1 MAPPVPDGPPPPS
14 VLPPRVRRDDPP
26 EGVSR
31 ENGIEFVTIEWV
43 RELARQAHQTTYKLY
58 NVYIIQGL

>member
-1 MAPPVPDGPPPPS
+1 VFFRRGCVATIH
-14 VLPPRVRRDDPP
+14 PR
-26 EGVSR
+26 GVSR